1 MGAFNGKTVLVTGGA
16 SGIGA
21 ATVRRAAADG
31 GRVVIADVAEEAGT
45 ALAAETGARFVR
57 TDVSRFADME
67 AAVAAALETGG
78 LDVLHLNAG
87 IPGPSEGLADQGVAY
102 DLDAYRRTVGVN
114 LDGPVH
120 GVHAALPH
128 MRHRA
133 GAAVVVTSSIAGLAA
148 PPLGEVYAATKH
160 ALIGFTRSLAVT
172 FAEDP
177 ITFNA
182 VCPGFVDTPMIAGL
196 EEVIEQI
203 GMADEV
209 IPPEEV
215 AALVE
220 RIVADGGDGEVW
232 VVLKGRAVRHDPPDP
247 VALMRGGAAP
257 APEGA

>member
-1 MGAFNGKTVLVTGGA
+1 MGAFSGKTVLVTGGA

-31 GRVVIADVAEEAGT
+31 GRVLIADVAEEAGT

-67 AAVAAALETGG
+67 AAVAAALEIGG

-87 IPGPSEGLADQGVAY
+87 VGGPSEGLADRGVPY

-114 LDGPVH
+114 LDGAVY

-133 GAAVVVTSSIAGLAA
+133 GAAVVVTSSVAGLIS
-148 PPLGEVYAATKH
+148 PPQGEVYSATKH
-160 ALIGFTRSLAVT
+160 ALIGLTRSLAAT
-172 FAEDP
+172 FADDP

-182 VCPGFVDTPMIAGL
+182 VCPGFVDTPMIAGM
-196 EEVIEQI
+196 EQVIEQM
-203 GMADEV
+203 GLTGAV

-232 VVLKGRAVRHDPPDP
+232 IARKGGAVRHAFPDP
-247 VALMRGGAAP
+247 AALLGVDTAQGG
-257 APEGA
+257 GGG